1 MLVTVT
7 MDTVMKAVI
16 LGIEEISV
24 FKNVKLASMELAV
37 LGPVASTVLGSEYQQ
52 LIRTRGEQDKTNDST
67 NITKMCEATHL

>member
-24 FKNVKLASMELAV
+24 LKVGISTECVHKKIIWHKKKIVESIKRLFKKINNN
-37 LGPVASTVLGSEYQQ
+37 PT
-52 LIRTRGEQDKTNDST
+52 I
-67 NITKMCEATHL
+67 